1 MIEVFW
7 GCLIGGIVFALIS
20 LIGGHS
26 FHHGTHVFHGSH
38 HVHMRGLHLLNP
50 LTIVGAITAFGGAG
64 ILLERYMVAGTLPIV
79 AVAIVIALVMS
90 VIVHFLIVRPMD
102 RSESSL
108 AFSQAEYVGMT
119 GLVTVP
125 IPASG
130 RGQVMVRVGA
140 GNTVEPAA
148 SFDDRPI
155 PSGSQIIVVEVR
167 DHTLYVSAS
176 DIN

>member
-1 MIEVFW
+1 MNEVFW
-7 GCLIGGIVFALIS
+7 GCLIGGMVFALIS
-20 LIGGHS
+20 LIGGHT
-26 FHHGTHVFHGSH
+26 FHHGTHVFHGTH
-38 HVHMRGLHLLNP
+38 HGHLRGLHMLNP

-64 ILLERYMVAGTLPIV
+64 ILLERYTVMGTGLLL
-79 AVAIVIALVMS
+79 AVAIIIALVMS

-108 AFSQAEYVGMT
+108 AFSQAEYVGMS

-130 RGQVMVRVGA
+130 RGQVMVRIGA

-148 SFDDRPI
+148 SFDDEPI
-155 PSGSQIIVVEVR
+155 PTGSRIIIVEVR

-176 DIN
+176 DIQ